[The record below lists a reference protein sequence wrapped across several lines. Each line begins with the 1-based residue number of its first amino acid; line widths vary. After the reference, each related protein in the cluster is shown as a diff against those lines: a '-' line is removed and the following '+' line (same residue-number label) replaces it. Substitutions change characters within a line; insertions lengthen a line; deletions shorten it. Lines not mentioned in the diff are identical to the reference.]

1 MVKAQAKIED
11 CLMPYSTEQQ
21 QRLNALGIQLFEVIP
36 RSVEIVDNQTRALD
50 NSFWQTRLGQ
60 NIQRVAKDIDLS
72 ELINGNIG
80 RDCLAKRM
88 LWQKI
93 RLHLKSK

>member
-1 MVKAQAKIED
+1 
-11 CLMPYSTEQQ
+11 MPYSTEQQ

-50 NSFWQTRLGQ
+50 NSFWRTRLGQ

-72 ELINGNIG
+72 ELINSNIG
-80 RDCLAKRM
+80 SDRLAKRM

>member
-1 MVKAQAKIED
+1 
-11 CLMPYSTEQQ
+11 MPYSAEQQ

-36 RSVEIVDNQTRALD
+36 RSVEIVEKQTSALD
-50 NSFWQTRLGQ
+50 NSFWQSRLGQ

-72 ELINGNIG
+72 ELINANIG
-80 RDCLAKRM
+80 CDRLAKRM

-93 RLHLKSK
+93 RLHLKS

>member
-1 MVKAQAKIED
+1 
-11 CLMPYSTEQQ
+11 MPYSAEQQ
-21 QRLNALGIQLFEVIP
+21 QRLNALGIQLYEVIP
-36 RSVEIVDNQTRALD
+36 SPVVLDKQTSALD
-50 NSFWQTRLGQ
+50 NGFWQSRLGQ

-80 RDCLAKRM
+80 SDCLAKRM

>member
-1 MVKAQAKIED
+1 
-11 CLMPYSTEQQ
+11 MPYSAEQQ

-36 RSVEIVDNQTRALD
+36 RSVEIVDKQTSALD
-50 NSFWQTRLGQ
+50 NGFWQSRLGL

-72 ELINGNIG
+72 ELMNGSIG
-80 RDCLAKRM
+80 HDRLAKRM

>member
-11 CLMPYSTEQQ
+11 CLMPYSAEQQ
-21 QRLNALGIQLFEVIP
+21 QRLNALGIQLYEVIP
-36 RSVEIVDNQTRALD
+36 SPVAEDKQVTAVD

-80 RDCLAKRM
+80 RDCLTKRM